1 MPSFLKQIASPA
13 FGLLIKSGIFDA
25 ARVLSPQALTVLNYH
40 RINDPDAADFDTF
53 VPNVSATPGD
63 FALQMDYVKKNY
75 NVISCQQLISFLRGE
90 AILPPHAAM
99 ITFDDG
105 YYDNLSNAFPILQE
119 RNLPAIIFLTTG
131 FMGATTPF
139 YWDYVA
145 YCFHHTTKR
154 SANFPLVGELS
165 WSDAGSRYLAMIRW
179 IETLKRIPDAEKQE
193 LISKAGEILGVT
205 PPPDAFANL
214 YLTWDQVREM
224 SQSGIIE
231 FGSHTVTHPILTR
244 VDPEQARQ
252 EIGDSKKR
260 IEQETGKPVLS
271 VAYPNGG
278 AADFSTEVINAAKSV
293 GIEAGFTLLPGPTRY
308 TTVERSPFAIRR
320 VFITHID
327 TFPRFVLKL
336 STLTRLVRS

>member
-25 ARVLSPQALTVLNYH
+25 ARALSPQALTVLNYH

-105 YYDNLSNAFPILQE
+105 YYDNLSNAFPILKE

-165 WSDAGSRYLAMIRW
+165 
-179 IETLKRIPDAEKQE
+179 
-193 LISKAGEILGVT
+193 
-205 PPPDAFANL
+205 
-214 YLTWDQVREM
+214 
-224 SQSGIIE
+224 
-231 FGSHTVTHPILTR
+231 
-244 VDPEQARQ
+244 
-252 EIGDSKKR
+252 
-260 IEQETGKPVLS
+260 
-271 VAYPNGG
+271 
-278 AADFSTEVINAAKSV
+278 
-293 GIEAGFTLLPGPTRY
+293 
-308 TTVERSPFAIRR
+308 
-320 VFITHID
+320 
-327 TFPRFVLKL
+327 
-336 STLTRLVRS
+336 

>member
-1 MPSFLKQIASPA
+1 MPSFLKKIASPA

-25 ARVLSPQALTVLNYH
+25 ARALSPKVLTVLNYH

-53 VPNVSATPGD
+53 VPNVSATPAD
-63 FALQMDYVKKNY
+63 FALQMDYVKEKY
-75 NVISCQQLISFLRGE
+75 NVISCQQLITFLRGE
-90 AILPPHAAM
+90 TTLPPHAAM

-119 RNLPAIIFLTTG
+119 RDLPAIIFLTTG
-131 FMGATTPF
+131 FMGAKTPF

-145 YCFHHTTKR
+145 YCFHHTKKK
-154 SANFPLVGELS
+154 SANFPMVGELS
-165 WSDAGSRYLAMIRW
+165 WNDPASRYLAMIRW
-179 IETLKRIPDAEKQE
+179 IETLKRIPDSEKQE
-193 LISKAGEILGVT
+193 LISKAGDILEVT

-224 SQSGIIE
+224 SRSGIIE

-244 VDPEQARQ
+244 VDPAQARQ
-252 EIGDSKKR
+252 EIEASKKR
-260 IEQETGKPVLS
+260 IEQEIGKPVLS
-271 VAYPNGG
+271 IAYPNGG
-278 AADFSTEVINAAKSV
+278 AADFSADVINAAKSV
-293 GIEAGFTLLPGPTRY
+293 GIEAGFVLLPGPTRY
-308 TTVERSPFAIRR
+308 ETVKRSPLAIRR

-327 TFPRFVLKL
+327 TFQRFILKL